1 MGTSA
6 AQIAEIRRDIARTR
20 GEMSETIEAL
30 EQRLAETKES
40 VIERVS
46 PKRVWTRKTEGV
58 RHKFDEVSVSIA
70 GMTRRTENQVV
81 RSKTK
86 RQSKAQG
93 FSEQAGDSAG
103 ALSEQA
109 QRAPIALRERAEDY
123 PLAAALVAVG
133 AGFLL
138 AKMLPPTA
146 LERQAAQRIQS
157 ELQPLKEQATQVGRE
172 IGGELKQSAQGSMKE
187 IKGRASEAAQQ
198 VKEEAQSSA
207 AQVKDQAQEAS
218 TEVKERSQSASRKVK
233 RTASSEPPPT
243 GPRRAPRRAP
253 LRAGSV

>member
-20 GEMSETIEAL
+20 GEMGETIKAL

-40 VIERVS
+40 VIDRVS
-46 PKRVWTRKTEGV
+46 PKRVWERKTEGV
-58 RHKFDEVSVSIA
+58 RLKLEDVSASIT
-70 GMTRRTENQVV
+70 GTTTRSEEQKMRIKN
-81 RSKTK
+81 R
-86 RQSKAQG
+86 AQAKVQG
-93 FSEQAGDSAG
+93 LSEQAGDSAG

-109 QRAPIALRERAEDY
+109 QRTPSALRERAEDY

-133 AGFLL
+133 AGFVL
-138 AKMLPPTA
+138 AKKLPPTN

-157 ELQPLKEQATQVGRE
+157 ELQPLKQQATQVGRE
-172 IGGELKQSAQGSMKE
+172 IGGELKQSAQGSMEE

-218 TEVKERSQSASRKVK
+218 TEVKERGQSASRKVK
-233 RTASSEPPPT
+233 KTASPEPPPT
-243 GPRRAPRRAP
+243 QPRRAPRRAP

>member
-6 AQIAEIRRDIARTR
+6 AQIAEIRRDMAQTR
-20 GEMSETIEAL
+20 GEMSKTIAAL

-40 VIERVS
+40 ALDRLS
-46 PKRVWTRKTEGV
+46 PKRVWERKTEGV
-58 RHKFDEVSVSIA
+58 RHKLDDVSASIT

-81 RSKTK
+81 RSRTK
-86 RQSKAQG
+86 MQSKVQG
-93 FSEQAGDSAG
+93 LSEQAGDSAG
-103 ALSEQA
+103 VVSAQA
-109 QRAPIALRERAEDY
+109 QRAPSALRERAEDY

-133 AGFLL
+133 AGFAL

-172 IGGELKQSAQGSMKE
+172 IGGELKQSAQGSMAE

-198 VKEEAQSSA
+198 VKDEAQNSA
-207 AQVKDQAQEAS
+207 AQVKNQAQEAS

-233 RTASSEPPPT
+233 KTASPEAAPT
-243 GPRRAPRRAP
+243 RPRRDP